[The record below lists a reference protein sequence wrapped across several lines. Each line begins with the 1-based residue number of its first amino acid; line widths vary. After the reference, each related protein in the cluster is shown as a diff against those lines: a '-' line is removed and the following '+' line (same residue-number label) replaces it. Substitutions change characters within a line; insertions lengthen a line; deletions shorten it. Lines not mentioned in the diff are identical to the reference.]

1 MKLDNLLI
9 ELLTEELPPKSQ
21 KQLGLAFAKSVKEF
35 LVKHHLA
42 NETSEDSVF
51 STPRRIGIYLKDV
64 KDEAANQNTSIKLM
78 PASIGFDVSGKPTEA
93 LLKKLHGIGL
103 DQKAVSL
110 IVKKN
115 ESNNEVLYIDKDV
128 EGAKLKDIIAECI
141 SSSLTR
147 LPIKKMMSYQ
157 LSDGWT
163 TVNFVRPAH
172 GLIILHGAN
181 IIKTNV
187 LGIESNRSTLGHR
200 FESKK
205 EVIEIQHA
213 DEYKEQMKAEGNVIV
228 SFEERKTLI
237 KNSLNDKATNLSN
250 QLTPIN
256 DEDLLEEVTALVEY
270 PNVLVGEFESK
281 FLEVPQECL
290 ILTMKANQKY
300 FPLID
305 KNNKLANQFLI
316 VSNISPKNSTLIIK
330 GNEKVIRPRLSDA
343 EFFYT
348 QDKKKPLKDYLSQ
361 LQHIVY
367 HNKLGTQSE
376 RSERVKMIASLIVK
390 NLNQSKLLDAVLLA
404 SDLSKADLSTNMVG
418 EFPELQGI
426 MGRYYALNEKIS
438 EEVAFAIE
446 DHYKPRFSGDTLP
459 RNPVGDIVAIADKIE
474 TLIGLFSIGEK
485 PTGDKDPFALRRQ
498 VIGIIRILT
507 EKNIGLNLNTTISDS
522 IKATKLA
529 ESKDLN
535 SFIYDRISNFFK
547 DQGYAALDID
557 AVLAIDSGLISE
569 IPKRLNAIKEFS
581 QLPESKDL
589 ASANKRV
596 GNILKKADFKS
607 TLKIDPALLK
617 DIAEVNL
624 YKTLDL
630 VDAEARKEYLA
641 NNYSSSLK
649 LLCKLKNPID
659 QFFNDVMVNVE
670 DESLKMNRLALLEK
684 LYSAMNLVADLSKLS
699 S

>member
-21 KQLGLAFAKSVKEF
+21 KQLGVAFAKSVKEF

-42 NETSEDSVF
+42 NEASEDSVF

-103 DQKAVSL
+103 DHKAVSL
-110 IVKKN
+110 ITKKN
-115 ESNNEVLYIDKDV
+115 ENNNEVLYIDKDL

-316 VSNISPKNSTLIIK
+316 VSNISPKNSTLIIQ

-343 EFFYT
+343 EFFYS

-376 RSERVKMIASLIVK
+376 RSERVKVIASLIVK

-459 RNPVGDIVAIADKIE
+459 RNSVGDIVAIADKIE

-522 IKATKLA
+522 IKATKLD

-547 DQGYAALDID
+547 DQGYAALDIE
-557 AVLAIDSGLISE
+557 AVLAIDSGLINE

-607 TLKIDPALLK
+607 VLKIDPALLK

>member
-21 KQLGLAFAKSVKEF
+21 KQLGISFAKNIKEF
-35 LVKHHLA
+35 LAKHHLA
-42 NETSEDSVF
+42 NEISEDSIF
-51 STPRRIGIYLKDV
+51 STPRRIGLYLKNV
-64 KDEAANQNTSIKLM
+64 KDEADNQNVSIKLM
-78 PASIGFDVSGKPTEA
+78 PASVGFDGSEKPTEA
-93 LLKKLHGIGL
+93 LLKKLHAIGL
-103 DQKAVSL
+103 NEKDVSG

-115 ESNNEVLYIDKDV
+115 ENNAEILYINKNE

-141 SSSLTR
+141 SSSLAR

-172 GLIILHGAN
+172 GLVILHGAN
-181 IIKTNV
+181 VINANV
-187 LGIESNRSTLGHR
+187 LGITSNRTTLGHR

-205 EVIEIQHA
+205 EIIEIHHA
-213 DEYKEQMKAEGNVIV
+213 DQYEEQMKIEGAVIV
-228 SFEERKTLI
+228 SFEERKALI
-237 KNSLNDKATNLSN
+237 KNTLNEKAASLSN
-250 QLTPIN
+250 QLTPIE
-256 DEDLLEEVTALVEY
+256 DEDLLDEVTALVEY
-270 PNVLVGEFESK
+270 PNVLAGEFESK
-281 FLEVPQECL
+281 FLDVPQECL
-290 ILTMKANQKY
+290 ILSMKANQKY

-305 KNNKLANQFLI
+305 KNKKLSNQFLI
-316 VSNISPKNSTLIIK
+316 VSNISPKNSDLIIQ

-343 EFFYT
+343 EFFYA

-361 LQHIVY
+361 LSHIVY
-367 HNKLGTQSE
+367 HNKLGSQSE
-376 RSERVKMIASLIVK
+376 RSERVKTIASLIVK
-390 NLNQSKLLDAVLLA
+390 NLNQSKLLDAVMLA
-404 SDLSKADLSTNMVG
+404 SDLSKADLSSNMVG

-438 EEVAFAIE
+438 DEVAFAIE
-446 DHYKPRFSGDTLP
+446 DHYKPRFSGDSLP
-459 RNPVGDIVAIADKIE
+459 RSTVGDIVAIADKIE

-507 EKNIGLNLNTTISDS
+507 EKNIGLNLNTVISES
-522 IKATKLA
+522 IQATKLV

-535 SFIYDRISNFFK
+535 SFIYDRLSNFFK
-547 DQGYAALDID
+547 DQGYAALDIE
-557 AVLAIDSGLISE
+557 AVLAIESGLINE
-569 IPKRLNAIKEFS
+569 IPPRLNAIKEFLL
-581 QLPESKDL
+581 LPESEDL

-596 GNILKKADFKS
+596 GNILKKADVKS
-607 TLKIDPALLK
+607 TLKVDQSLLK
-617 DIAEVNL
+617 DDAEINL

-630 VDAEARKEYLA
+630 VDTESRKEYA
-641 NNYSSSLK
+641 AKNYSGSLK

-659 QFFNDVMVNVE
+659 QFFKDVMVNAE

>member
-21 KQLGLAFAKSVKEF
+21 KQLGVAFAKSVKEF

-316 VSNISPKNSTLIIK
+316 VSNISPKNSTLIIQ

-459 RNPVGDIVAIADKIE
+459 RNSVGDIVAIADKIE

-547 DQGYAALDID
+547 DQGYAALDIE

-607 TLKIDPALLK
+607 ALKIDPALLK

>member
-316 VSNISPKNSTLIIK
+316 VSNISPKNSTLIIQ

-547 DQGYAALDID
+547 DQGYAALDIE

-607 TLKIDPALLK
+607 VLKIDPALLK

-670 DESLKMNRLALLEK
+670 EESLKMNRLALLEK

>member
-21 KQLGLAFAKSVKEF
+21 KQLGIAFAKNIKEF
-35 LVKHHLA
+35 LAKHHLV
-42 NETSEDSVF
+42 NEISEDLIF
-51 STPRRIGIYLKDV
+51 STPRRIGLHLKNV
-64 KDEAANQNTSIKLM
+64 KDEADNENVSIKLM
-78 PASIGFDVSGKPTEA
+78 PASVGFDASEKPTDA
-93 LLKKLHGIGL
+93 LLKKLHAIGL
-103 DQKAVSL
+103 NEKALSE

-115 ESNNEVLYIDKDV
+115 ENNAEILYINKNV
-128 EGAKLKDIIAECI
+128 EGAKLKNIIAECI

-157 LSDGWT
+157 LADGWT

-172 GLIILHGAN
+172 GLVILHGAH
-181 IIKTNV
+181 IIDTNV
-187 LGIESNRSTLGHR
+187 LGISSNRTTFGHR

-205 EVIEIQHA
+205 EIIEIQHA
-213 DEYKEQMKAEGNVIV
+213 DQYKEQMKAEGAVIV
-228 SFEERKTLI
+228 SFDERKALI
-237 KNSLNDKATNLSN
+237 KNALNEKAAHLSN
-250 QLTPIN
+250 QLTPID
-256 DEDLLEEVTALVEY
+256 DEDLLDEVTALVEY
-270 PNVLVGEFESK
+270 PNILAGEFESK
-281 FLEVPQECL
+281 FLDVPQECL
-290 ILTMKANQKY
+290 ILSMKANQKY

-316 VSNISPKNSTLIIK
+316 VSNISPKNSDLITQ

-343 EFFYT
+343 EFFYS
-348 QDKKKPLKDYLSQ
+348 QDKKKPLKEYLSQ
-361 LQHIVY
+361 LAHIVY
-367 HNKLGTQSE
+367 HNKLGSQAE
-376 RSERVKMIASLIVK
+376 RSERVKTIASLIVK
-390 NLNQSKLLDAVLLA
+390 NLNQTKLLDAVILTC
-404 SDLSKADLSTNMVG
+404 DLSKADLSSNMVG

-438 EEVAFAIE
+438 DEIAFAIE

-459 RNPVGDIVAIADKIE
+459 RSTVGDIVAIADKIE

-507 EKNIGLNLNTTISDS
+507 EKNIDLNLNTVISES
-522 IKATKLA
+522 IQATKLA

-535 SFIYDRISNFFK
+535 SFIYDRLSNFFK
-547 DQGYAALDID
+547 DQGYAALDIE
-557 AVLAIDSGLISE
+557 AVLAIESGLINE
-569 IPKRLNAIKEFS
+569 IPKRLNAIKEFLL
-581 QLPESKDL
+581 LPESEDL

-596 GNILKKADFKS
+596 SNILKKADVKS
-607 TLKIDPALLK
+607 SLKVNQSLLK
-617 DIAEVNL
+617 DEAEINL
-624 YKTLDL
+624 YNTLDF
-630 VDAEARKEYLA
+630 VDAESRKEYKEK
-641 NNYSSSLK
+641 NYSGSLK
-649 LLCKLKNPID
+649 SLCKLKNPID
-659 QFFNDVMVNVE
+659 QFFKDVMVNDE